1 MEKICRD
8 EVSAVAIKTIR
19 FFDLKKLKPFYSEN
33 YDKKFR
39 VVMLV
44 RDPRNMYHSRKKI
57 FLNLEHGNDKN
68 MGRERHLN
76 FFQKI

>member
-1 MEKICRD
+1 MEKVCRD

-19 FFDLKKLKPFYSEN
+19 FLDLKRLEYFYSEN

-57 FLNLEHGNDKN
+57 LLMNHVKMDDK
-68 MGRERHLN
+68 GTGSDTLI
-76 FFQKI
+76 F